1 MKTHDT
7 PTAVSRTDTEDSM
20 NRCISPGWRLA
31 AIVLVGLNLRPALA
45 AVGPLL
51 DMIQRATGIGDGA
64 ASLLTTIPIL
74 LMGVGAL
81 SARRLQRVTGIAGG
95 VWLGVVLIGFAC
107 ASRIGAQHAWVLLAS
122 ACCAG
127 IGIAMVQALLPG
139 FVKTHFATRIG
150 GSMGVYSTSIMGGA
164 VLASVVAPFA
174 AARWGWLAAL
184 AGWVLPAALAA
195 LAWPLASRD
204 GDAPAPGAALP
215 AWAAASTSM
224 AHARPSRSPRAWRLA
239 VFFGIATGAYTLVLA
254 WLPPYYMRL
263 GWSPTAAGGLLGG
276 VTLAEVVAGLTISA
290 TIDRL
295 PDRRPALHAA
305 IASLL
310 AGLLVMLAA
319 PQALALPAALL
330 LGAGIGALFPLSL
343 IVTVDHA
350 ATPADAASLTG
361 FVQGVGYLIAGLFP
375 FAAGVVRQH
384 LADLSPAWVAM
395 ACLCVVLFALAAGFA
410 PKFARRVAGA

>member
-1 MKTHDT
+1 
-7 PTAVSRTDTEDSM
+7 M
-20 NRCISPGWRLA
+20 NRFTSPGWRLA

-51 DMIQRATGIGDGA
+51 DMIQRATGIGDGT

-74 LMGVGAL
+74 LMGLGAL
-81 SARRLQRVTGIAGG
+81 GARRLQRVTGIAGG
-95 VWLGVVLIGFAC
+95 VWLGVALIGLAC
-107 ASRIGAQHAWVLLAS
+107 VSRIGAQHAWLLLAS

-127 IGIAMVQALLPG
+127 VGIAMVQALLPG
-139 FVKTHFATRIG
+139 FVKAHFATRIG
-150 GSMGVYSTSIMGGA
+150 GAMGVYSTSIMGGA

-184 AGWVLPAALAA
+184 AGWALPAVVAA
-195 LAWPLASRD
+195 LAWPLASRGGD
-204 GDAPAPGAALP
+204 GFAAAP
-215 AWAAASTSM
+215 ASTSN
-224 AHARPSRSPRAWRLA
+224 AQPSRSPRAWRLA
-239 VFFGIATGAYTLVLA
+239 LFFGIATGAYTLVLA

-263 GWSPTAAGGLLGG
+263 GWSPTAAGSLLGG

-305 IASLL
+305 IVSLL

-319 PQALALPAALL
+319 PEALALPAALL

-361 FVQGVGYLIAGLFP
+361 FVQGLGYLIAGSFP
-375 FAAGVVRQH
+375 FAAGIVRQH
-384 LADLSPAWVAM
+384 LADLTPAWIAM

-410 PKFARRVAGA
+410 PRLARQVARA

>member
-1 MKTHDT
+1 
-7 PTAVSRTDTEDSM
+7 M
-20 NRCISPGWRLA
+20 NRFTSPGWRLA

-45 AVGPLL
+45 AIGPLL

-74 LMGVGAL
+74 LMGLGAL
-81 SARRLQRVTGIAGG
+81 SARRLQRMTGIAGG
-95 VWLGVVLIGFAC
+95 VWLGVALIGLAC
-107 ASRIGAQHAWVLLAS
+107 ASRVGAQHAWLLLAS

-127 IGIAMVQALLPG
+127 VGIAMVQALLPG
-139 FVKTHFATRIG
+139 FVKAHFATRIG
-150 GSMGVYSTSIMGGA
+150 GAMGVYSTSIMGGA

-184 AGWVLPAALAA
+184 AGWALPAALAA
-195 LAWPLASRD
+195 LAWPLASRG
-204 GDAPAPGAALP
+204 GDALAGGPA
-215 AWAAASTSM
+215 SVSN
-224 AHARPSRSPRAWRLA
+224 ARPLRSPRAWRLA
-239 VFFGIATGAYTLVLA
+239 LFFGIATGAYTLVLA

-263 GWSPTAAGGLLGG
+263 GWSPTAAGSLLGG

-305 IASLL
+305 IASLFV
-310 AGLLVMLAA
+310 GLLVMLAA
-319 PQALALPAALL
+319 PDALALPAALL

-361 FVQGVGYLIAGLFP
+361 FVQGVGYLVAGVFP
-375 FAAGVVRQH
+375 FAAGLVREH
-384 LADLSPAWVAM
+384 LADLTPAWIAM
-395 ACLCVVLFALAAGFA
+395 ACLCAVLFVLAAGFP
-410 PKFARRVAGA
+410 PKLARHVARA

>member
-1 MKTHDT
+1 
-7 PTAVSRTDTEDSM
+7 M
-20 NRCISPGWRLA
+20 NRFTSPGWRLA

-45 AVGPLL
+45 AIGPLL

-74 LMGVGAL
+74 LMGLGAL
-81 SARRLQRVTGIAGG
+81 NARRLQRMTGIAGG
-95 VWLGVVLIGFAC
+95 VWLGVALIGFAC
-107 ASRIGAQHAWVLLAS
+107 ASRIGARHAWLLLAS

-127 IGIAMVQALLPG
+127 VGIAMVQALLPG
-139 FVKTHFATRIG
+139 FVKAHFATRIG
-150 GSMGVYSTSIMGGA
+150 GAMGVYSTAIMGGA

-174 AARWGWLAAL
+174 AARWGWLVAL
-184 AGWVLPAALAA
+184 AGWALPAALAA
-195 LAWPLASRD
+195 LAWPLASRG
-204 GDAPAPGAALP
+204 GDPL
-215 AWAAASTSM
+215 ASGPTSGSTVQ
-224 AHARPSRSPRAWRLA
+224 ARPSRSPRAWRLA
-239 VFFGIATGAYTLVLA
+239 MFFGIATGAYTLVLA

-276 VTLAEVVAGLTISA
+276 VTLAEVVAGLAVSA

-350 ATPADAASLTG
+350 ATPAEAASLTG
-361 FVQGVGYLIAGLFP
+361 FVQGIGYLIAGLFP
-375 FAAGVVRQH
+375 FAAGIVRQR

-395 ACLCVVLFALAAGFA
+395 ACLCVVLFVLAAGFA
-410 PKFARRVAGA
+410 PRFARHVARA

>member
-1 MKTHDT
+1 
-7 PTAVSRTDTEDSM
+7 M
-20 NRCISPGWRLA
+20 NRLISPGWRLA

-45 AVGPLL
+45 AIGPLL

-74 LMGVGAL
+74 LMGLGAL
-81 SARRLQRVTGIAGG
+81 SARRLQRTTGIAGG
-95 VWLGVVLIGFAC
+95 VWLGVALIGFAC
-107 ASRIGAQHAWVLLAS
+107 ASRIGAQHAWLLLAS

-139 FVKTHFATRIG
+139 FIKAHFATRIG
-150 GSMGVYSTSIMGGA
+150 GAMGVYSTSIMGGA

-184 AGWVLPAALAA
+184 AGWALPAAVAA
-195 LAWPLASRD
+195 IAWPLASR
-204 GDAPAPGAALP
+204 GGEPAASGAAS
-215 AWAAASTSM
+215 ASTS
-224 AHARPSRSPRAWRLA
+224 ATHAQPSRSPRAWRLA

-263 GWSPTAAGGLLGG
+263 GWSPTAAGTLLGG

-361 FVQGVGYLIAGLFP
+361 FVQGIGYLIAGLFP

-384 LADLSPAWVAM
+384 LADLSPAWIAM

-410 PKFARRVAGA
+410 PQFARRAARA

>member
-1 MKTHDT
+1 
-7 PTAVSRTDTEDSM
+7 M
-20 NRCISPGWRLA
+20 NRLISPGWRLA

-45 AVGPLL
+45 AIGPLL

-74 LMGVGAL
+74 LMGLGAL
-81 SARRLQRVTGIAGG
+81 SARRLQRTTGIAGG
-95 VWLGVVLIGFAC
+95 VWLGVALIGFAC
-107 ASRIGAQHAWVLLAS
+107 ASRIGAQHAWLLLAS

-139 FVKTHFATRIG
+139 FIKAHFATRIG
-150 GSMGVYSTSIMGGA
+150 GAMGVYSTSIMGGA

-184 AGWVLPAALAA
+184 AGWALPAAVAA
-195 LAWPLASRD
+195 IAWPLASR
-204 GDAPAPGAALP
+204 GGEPAASGAASV
-215 AWAAASTSM
+215 STS
-224 AHARPSRSPRAWRLA
+224 ATHAQPSRSPRAWRLA

-263 GWSPTAAGGLLGG
+263 GWSPTAAGTLLGG

-361 FVQGVGYLIAGLFP
+361 FVQGIGYLIAGLFP

-384 LADLSPAWVAM
+384 LADLSPAWIAM

-410 PKFARRVAGA
+410 PQFARRAARA

>member
-1 MKTHDT
+1 MKRFT
-7 PTAVSRTDTEDSM
+7 
-20 NRCISPGWRLA
+20 SPGWRLA

-74 LMGVGAL
+74 LMGLGAL
-81 SARRLQRVTGIAGG
+81 SARRLQRITGIAGG
-95 VWLGVVLIGFAC
+95 VWLGVALIGLAC
-107 ASRIGAQHAWVLLAS
+107 ASRVGAQHAWLLLAS

-127 IGIAMVQALLPG
+127 VGIAMVQALLPG
-139 FVKTHFATRIG
+139 FVKAHFATRIG
-150 GSMGVYSTSIMGGA
+150 GAMGVYSTSIMGGA

-184 AGWVLPAALAA
+184 AGWALPAALAA
-195 LAWPLASRD
+195 LAWPLASRG
-204 GDAPAPGAALP
+204 GDALAGGPVSG
-215 AWAAASTSM
+215 SG
-224 AHARPSRSPRAWRLA
+224 ARPSRAWRLA
-239 VFFGIATGAYTLVLA
+239 LFFGIATGAYTLVLA

-263 GWSPTAAGGLLGG
+263 GWSPTAAGSLLGG

-295 PDRRPALHAA
+295 PDRRPALYAA
-305 IASLL
+305 IVSLCV
-310 AGLLVMLAA
+310 GLLVMLAA
-319 PQALALPAALL
+319 PDALALPAALL

-375 FAAGVVRQH
+375 FAAGIVRQH
-384 LADLSPAWVAM
+384 LADLTPAWIAM
-395 ACLCVVLFALAAGFA
+395 ACLCVVLFVLASGFA
-410 PKFARRVAGA
+410 PKLVRHVARA

>member
-1 MKTHDT
+1 
-7 PTAVSRTDTEDSM
+7 M
-20 NRCISPGWRLA
+20 NRFTSPGWRLA

-45 AVGPLL
+45 ALGPLL

-74 LMGVGAL
+74 LMGLGAL

-95 VWLGVVLIGFAC
+95 VWLGVALIGLAC
-107 ASRIGAQHAWVLLAS
+107 ASRIGAQHAWLLLAS

-127 IGIAMVQALLPG
+127 VGIAMVQALLPG
-139 FVKTHFATRIG
+139 FVKAHFATRIG
-150 GSMGVYSTSIMGGA
+150 GAMGVYSTSIMGGA

-184 AGWVLPAALAA
+184 AGWALPAAVAA
-195 LAWPLASRD
+195 LAWPLASR
-204 GDAPAPGAALP
+204 GGNTLAAGPASA
-215 AWAAASTSM
+215 T
-224 AHARPSRSPRAWRLA
+224 HARPSRSPRAWRLA
-239 VFFGIATGAYTLVLA
+239 LFFGIATGAYTLVLA

-263 GWSPTAAGGLLGG
+263 GWSPTAAGSLLGG

-305 IASLL
+305 IASLFV
-310 AGLLVMLAA
+310 GLLVMLAA
-319 PQALALPAALL
+319 PEALALPAALL
-330 LGAGIGALFPLSL
+330 MGAGIGALFPLSL

-361 FVQGVGYLIAGLFP
+361 FVQGIGYLIAGLFP
-375 FAAGVVRQH
+375 FAAGIVRQH
-384 LADLSPAWVAM
+384 LADLTPAWVAM
-395 ACLCVVLFALAAGFA
+395 ACLCVALFALAAGFA
-410 PKFARRVAGA
+410 PRLARRVARA

>member
-1 MKTHDT
+1 
-7 PTAVSRTDTEDSM
+7 M
-20 NRCISPGWRLA
+20 NRFTSPGWRLA

-45 AVGPLL
+45 AIGPLL

-74 LMGVGAL
+74 LMGLGAL
-81 SARRLQRVTGIAGG
+81 SARRLQRVTGIVGG
-95 VWLGVVLIGFAC
+95 VWLGVALIGFAC
-107 ASRIGAQHAWVLLAS
+107 ASRIGAQHAWLLLAS

-127 IGIAMVQALLPG
+127 LGIAMVQALLPG
-139 FVKTHFATRIG
+139 FVKAHFATRIG
-150 GSMGVYSTSIMGGA
+150 GAMGVYSTSIMGGA

-174 AARWGWLAAL
+174 AARWGWLVAL
-184 AGWVLPAALAA
+184 AGWALPAALAA
-195 LAWPLASRD
+195 LAWPLASRG
-204 GDAPAPGAALP
+204 GDAWVSVPTS
-215 AWAAASTSM
+215 ASM
-224 AHARPSRSPRAWRLA
+224 VQARPSRSPRAWRLA
-239 VFFGIATGAYTLVLA
+239 LFFGIATGAYTLVLA

-263 GWSPTAAGGLLGG
+263 GWSPTAAGSLLGG
-276 VTLAEVVAGLTISA
+276 VTLAEVVAGLAVSA

-330 LGAGIGALFPLSL
+330 MGAGIGALFPLSL

-375 FAAGVVRQH
+375 FAAGIVRQH

-395 ACLCVVLFALAAGFA
+395 ACLCVVLFALATGFA
-410 PKFARRVAGA
+410 PRFARRVARA

>member
-1 MKTHDT
+1 
-7 PTAVSRTDTEDSM
+7 M
-20 NRCISPGWRLA
+20 NRFTSPGWRLA

-74 LMGVGAL
+74 LMGLGAL
-81 SARRLQRVTGIAGG
+81 SARRLQRITGIAGG
-95 VWLGVVLIGFAC
+95 VWLGVALIGLAC
-107 ASRIGAQHAWVLLAS
+107 VSRIGAQHAWLLLAS

-127 IGIAMVQALLPG
+127 VGIAMVQALLPG
-139 FVKTHFATRIG
+139 FVKAHFATRIG
-150 GSMGVYSTSIMGGA
+150 GAMGVYSTSIMGGA

-184 AGWVLPAALAA
+184 AGWALPAAVAA
-195 LAWPLASRD
+195 LAWPLASRGGD
-204 GDAPAPGAALP
+204 GFAAGP
-215 AWAAASTSM
+215 VSVS
-224 AHARPSRSPRAWRLA
+224 HAQPSRSPRAWRLA
-239 VFFGIATGAYTLVLA
+239 LFFGIATGAYTLVLA

-263 GWSPTAAGGLLGG
+263 GWSPTAAGSLLGG
-276 VTLAEVVAGLTISA
+276 VTLAEVVAGLMISA

-319 PQALALPAALL
+319 PEALALPAALL

-384 LADLSPAWVAM
+384 LADLTPAWIAM

-410 PKFARRVAGA
+410 PRLARQVARAQATGVAAAQSRPASR

>member
-1 MKTHDT
+1 
-7 PTAVSRTDTEDSM
+7 M
-20 NRCISPGWRLA
+20 NRFTSPGWRLA

-45 AVGPLL
+45 AIGPLL

-74 LMGVGAL
+74 LMGLGAL
-81 SARRLQRVTGIAGG
+81 SARRLQRVTGITGG
-95 VWLGVVLIGFAC
+95 VWLGVALIGFAC
-107 ASRIGAQHAWVLLAS
+107 ASRIGAQHAWLLLAS

-127 IGIAMVQALLPG
+127 LGIAMVQALLPG
-139 FVKTHFATRIG
+139 FVKAHFATRIG
-150 GSMGVYSTSIMGGA
+150 GAMGVYSTSIMGGA
-164 VLASVVAPFA
+164 VLASVVAPLA
-174 AARWGWLAAL
+174 AARWGWLVAL
-184 AGWVLPAALAA
+184 AGWALPAAVAA
-195 LAWPLASRD
+195 LAWPLASRG
-204 GDAPAPGAALP
+204 GDALVSGP
-215 AWAAASTSM
+215 TSGSM
-224 AHARPSRSPRAWRLA
+224 VQARPSRSPRAWRLA
-239 VFFGIATGAYTLVLA
+239 MFFGIATGAYTLVLA

-263 GWSPTAAGGLLGG
+263 GWSPTAAGSLLGG
-276 VTLAEVVAGLTISA
+276 VTLAEVVAGLAISA

-319 PQALALPAALL
+319 PEALALPAALL
-330 LGAGIGALFPLSL
+330 MGAGIGALFPLSL

-361 FVQGVGYLIAGLFP
+361 FVQGIGYLIAGLFP
-375 FAAGVVRQH
+375 FAAGIVRQH
-384 LADLSPAWVAM
+384 LADLSPAWLAM

-410 PKFARRVAGA
+410 PQFARRVARA

>member
-1 MKTHDT
+1 
-7 PTAVSRTDTEDSM
+7 M
-20 NRCISPGWRLA
+20 NRFNTSGWRLA

-74 LMGVGAL
+74 LMGLGAL
-81 SARRLQRVTGIAGG
+81 GARPLQRVTGIAGG

-107 ASRIGAQHAWVLLAS
+107 ASRVAAQHPWLLLAS

-127 IGIAMVQALLPG
+127 LGIAMVQALLPG
-139 FVKTHFATRIG
+139 FVKAHFATRIG
-150 GSMGVYSTSIMGGA
+150 GAMGVYSTSIMGGA
-164 VLASVVAPFA
+164 VLASVAAPLV

-184 AGWVLPAALAA
+184 AGWALPAAAAA
-195 LAWPLASRD
+195 LAWPLASR
-204 GDAPAPGAALP
+204 GDRVAAVTP
-215 AWAAASTSM
+215 AAAT
-224 AHARPSRSPRAWRLA
+224 AADARASRSPRAWRLA
-239 VFFGIATGAYTLVLA
+239 LFFGIATGAYTLVLA

-263 GWSPTAAGGLLGG
+263 GWSPTAAGSLLGG

-290 TIDRL
+290 TIDRV

-310 AGLLVMLAA
+310 VGLMLMLAA
-319 PQALALPAALL
+319 PDMLALPAALL

-375 FAAGVVRQH
+375 FAAGIVRQH
-384 LADLSPAWVAM
+384 LADLTPAWVAM
-395 ACLCVVLFALAAGFA
+395 ACLCVVLFVLAAGFA
-410 PKFARRVAGA
+410 PGMTRRVVRA

>member
-1 MKTHDT
+1 
-7 PTAVSRTDTEDSM
+7 M
-20 NRCISPGWRLA
+20 NRFTSPGWRLA

-74 LMGVGAL
+74 LMGLGAL

-95 VWLGVVLIGFAC
+95 VWLGVALIGLAC
-107 ASRIGAQHAWVLLAS
+107 VSRIGAQHAWLLLAS

-127 IGIAMVQALLPG
+127 VGIALVQALLPG
-139 FVKTHFATRIG
+139 FVKAHFATRIG
-150 GSMGVYSTSIMGGA
+150 GAMGVYSTSIMGGA

-174 AARWGWLAAL
+174 AARWGWLTAL
-184 AGWVLPAALAA
+184 AGWALPAAVAA
-195 LAWPLASRD
+195 LAWPLASR
-204 GDAPAPGAALP
+204 GGNTLAAGPASA
-215 AWAAASTSM
+215 T
-224 AHARPSRSPRAWRLA
+224 HARPSRSPRAWRLA
-239 VFFGIATGAYTLVLA
+239 LFFGIATGAYTLVLA

-263 GWSPTAAGGLLGG
+263 GWSPTAAGSLLGG

-305 IASLL
+305 IASLFV
-310 AGLLVMLAA
+310 GLLVMLAA
-319 PQALALPAALL
+319 PEALALPAALL
-330 LGAGIGALFPLSL
+330 MGAGIGALFPLSL

-361 FVQGVGYLIAGLFP
+361 FVQGIGYLIAGLFP
-375 FAAGVVRQH
+375 FAAGIARQH
-384 LADLSPAWVAM
+384 LADLTPAWVAM
-395 ACLCVVLFALAAGFA
+395 ACLCVALFALAAGFA
-410 PKFARRVAGA
+410 PRLARRVARA

>member
-1 MKTHDT
+1 
-7 PTAVSRTDTEDSM
+7 M
-20 NRCISPGWRLA
+20 NRFTSPGWRLA

-45 AVGPLL
+45 AIGPLL

-74 LMGVGAL
+74 LMGLGAL
-81 SARRLQRVTGIAGG
+81 GARRLQRVTGIAGG
-95 VWLGVVLIGFAC
+95 VWLGVVLIGLAC
-107 ASRIGAQHAWVLLAS
+107 ASRFGAQHAWLLLAS
-122 ACCAG
+122 AGCAG

-139 FVKTHFATRIG
+139 FVKAHFATRIG
-150 GSMGVYSTSIMGGA
+150 GAMGVYSTSIMGGA

-174 AARWGWLAAL
+174 AARWGWLVAL
-184 AGWVLPAALAA
+184 AGWALPAAVAA
-195 LAWPLASRD
+195 LAWPLASRG
-204 GDAPAPGAALP
+204 GDAPASGPTAAP
-215 AWAAASTSM
+215 PM
-224 AHARPSRSPRAWRLA
+224 QARPSRSPRAWRLA
-239 VFFGIATGAYTLVLA
+239 MFFGIATGAYTLVLA

-263 GWSPTAAGGLLGG
+263 GWSPTAAGSLLGG
-276 VTLAEVVAGLTISA
+276 VTLAEVVAGLAISA

-305 IASLL
+305 IASLF
-310 AGLLVMLAA
+310 AGLLVILAA
-319 PQALALPAALL
+319 PDALAMPAALL

-361 FVQGVGYLIAGLFP
+361 FVQGVGYLVAGLFP
-375 FAAGVVRQH
+375 FAAGIVRQH
-384 LADLSPAWVAM
+384 LADLTPAWIAM

-410 PKFARRVAGA
+410 PQFARRVARA

>member
-1 MKTHDT
+1 
-7 PTAVSRTDTEDSM
+7 M
-20 NRCISPGWRLA
+20 NRFTSPGWRLA

-74 LMGVGAL
+74 LMGLGAL

-95 VWLGVVLIGFAC
+95 VWLGVALIGLAC
-107 ASRIGAQHAWVLLAS
+107 VSRIGAQHAWLLLAS

-127 IGIAMVQALLPG
+127 VGIAMVQALLPG
-139 FVKTHFATRIG
+139 FVKAHFATRIG
-150 GSMGVYSTSIMGGA
+150 GAMGVYSTSIMGGA

-184 AGWVLPAALAA
+184 AGWALPAAVAA
-195 LAWPLASRD
+195 LAWPLASR
-204 GDAPAPGAALP
+204 GGNTLAAGPASA
-215 AWAAASTSM
+215 T
-224 AHARPSRSPRAWRLA
+224 HARPSRSPRAWRLA
-239 VFFGIATGAYTLVLA
+239 LFFGIATGAYTLVLA

-263 GWSPTAAGGLLGG
+263 GWSPTAAGSLLGG

-305 IASLL
+305 IASLFV
-310 AGLLVMLAA
+310 GLLVMLAA
-319 PQALALPAALL
+319 PEALALPAALL
-330 LGAGIGALFPLSL
+330 MGAGIGALFPLSL

-361 FVQGVGYLIAGLFP
+361 VVQGIGYLIAGLFP
-375 FAAGVVRQH
+375 FAAGIVRQH
-384 LADLSPAWVAM
+384 LADLTPAWVAM
-395 ACLCVVLFALAAGFA
+395 ACLCVALFALAAGFA
-410 PKFARRVAGA
+410 PRLARRVARA

>member
-1 MKTHDT
+1 
-7 PTAVSRTDTEDSM
+7 M
-20 NRCISPGWRLA
+20 NRFTSPGWRLA

-74 LMGVGAL
+74 LMGLGAL
-81 SARRLQRVTGIAGG
+81 SARRLQRITGIAGG
-95 VWLGVVLIGFAC
+95 VWLGVALIGLAC
-107 ASRIGAQHAWVLLAS
+107 ASRVGAQHAWLLLAS

-127 IGIAMVQALLPG
+127 VGIAMVQALLPG

-150 GSMGVYSTSIMGGA
+150 GAMGVYSTSIMGGA

-184 AGWVLPAALAA
+184 AGWALPAALAA
-195 LAWPLASRD
+195 LAWPLASRG
-204 GDAPAPGAALP
+204 GDALAGGPVSG
-215 AWAAASTSM
+215 SG
-224 AHARPSRSPRAWRLA
+224 ARPSRSPRAWRLA
-239 VFFGIATGAYTLVLA
+239 LFFGIATGAYTLVLA

-263 GWSPTAAGGLLGG
+263 GWSPTAAGSLLGG

-305 IASLL
+305 IASLCV
-310 AGLLVMLAA
+310 GLLVMLAA
-319 PQALALPAALL
+319 PDALALPAALL

-375 FAAGVVRQH
+375 FAAGIVRQH
-384 LADLSPAWVAM
+384 LADLTPAWIAM
-395 ACLCVVLFALAAGFA
+395 ACLCVVLFVLASGFA
-410 PKFARRVAGA
+410 PKLARHVARA

>member
-1 MKTHDT
+1 
-7 PTAVSRTDTEDSM
+7 M
-20 NRCISPGWRLA
+20 NRFTSPGWRLA

-51 DMIQRATGIGDGA
+51 DMIQRATGLSDGA

-74 LMGVGAL
+74 LMGLGAL
-81 SARRLQRVTGIAGG
+81 SARRLQRLAGIAGG
-95 VWLGVVLIGFAC
+95 VWLGVALIGLAC
-107 ASRIGAQHAWVLLAS
+107 VSRLGAQHAWLLLAS

-127 IGIAMVQALLPG
+127 VGIAMVQALLPG
-139 FVKTHFATRIG
+139 FVKAHFATRIG
-150 GSMGVYSTSIMGGA
+150 GAMGVYSTSIMGGA

-174 AARWGWLAAL
+174 AARWGWLPAL
-184 AGWVLPAALAA
+184 AGWALPAVVAA
-195 LAWPLASRD
+195 LAWPLASRG
-204 GDAPAPGAALP
+204 GDALAAGP
-215 AWAAASTSM
+215 TSASN
-224 AHARPSRSPRAWRLA
+224 AQPSRSPRAWRLA
-239 VFFGIATGAYTLVLA
+239 LFFGIATGAYTLVLA

-263 GWSPTAAGGLLGG
+263 GWSPTAAGSLLGG

-295 PDRRPALHAA
+295 PDRRPALYAS

-310 AGLLVMLAA
+310 VGLLVMLAA
-319 PQALALPAALL
+319 PEALALPAALL

-361 FVQGVGYLIAGLFP
+361 FVQGIGYLIAGLFP
-375 FAAGVVRQH
+375 FGAGIVRQH
-384 LADLSPAWVAM
+384 LADLTPAWIAM
-395 ACLCVVLFALAAGFA
+395 ACLCVALFALAAGFA
-410 PKFARRVAGA
+410 PKRVLQAARA

>member
-1 MKTHDT
+1 
-7 PTAVSRTDTEDSM
+7 M
-20 NRCISPGWRLA
+20 NRFNTSGWRLA

-74 LMGVGAL
+74 LMGLGAL
-81 SARRLQRVTGIAGG
+81 GARPLQRVTGIAGG
-95 VWLGVVLIGFAC
+95 VWFGVVLIGLAC
-107 ASRIGAQHAWVLLAS
+107 ASRVGAQHPWLLLAS

-139 FVKTHFATRIG
+139 FVKAHFAARIG
-150 GSMGVYSTSIMGGA
+150 GAMGVYSTSIMGGA
-164 VLASVVAPFA
+164 VLASVAAPLV

-184 AGWVLPAALAA
+184 AGWALPAALAA
-195 LAWPLASRD
+195 LAWPLASR
-204 GDAPAPGAALP
+204 GDRTVSVRP
-215 AWAAASTSM
+215 AAAT
-224 AHARPSRSPRAWRLA
+224 AVDARASRSPRAWRLA
-239 VFFGIATGAYTLVLA
+239 LFFGIATGAYTLVLA

-263 GWSPTAAGGLLGG
+263 GWSPTAAGSLLGG
-276 VTLAEVVAGLTISA
+276 VTLAEVVAGLAVSA
-290 TIDRL
+290 TIDRV

-310 AGLLVMLAA
+310 LGLVLMLAA
-319 PQALALPAALL
+319 PERLALPAALL

-375 FAAGVVRQH
+375 FAAGIVRQH
-384 LADLSPAWVAM
+384 LADLTPAWVAM
-395 ACLCVVLFALAAGFA
+395 ACLCVVLFVLAAGFA
-410 PKFARRVAGA
+410 PGMTRRVARA

>member
-1 MKTHDT
+1 
-7 PTAVSRTDTEDSM
+7 M
-20 NRCISPGWRLA
+20 NRFNTSGWRLA

-74 LMGVGAL
+74 LMGLGAL
-81 SARRLQRVTGIAGG
+81 GARPLQRVTGIAGG
-95 VWLGVVLIGFAC
+95 VWLGVVLIGLAC
-107 ASRIGAQHAWVLLAS
+107 ASRVGAQHPWLLLAS

-139 FVKTHFATRIG
+139 FVKAHFATRIG
-150 GSMGVYSTSIMGGA
+150 GAMGVYSTSIMGGA
-164 VLASVVAPFA
+164 VLASVAAPLV

-184 AGWVLPAALAA
+184 AGWALPAALAA
-195 LAWPLASRD
+195 LAWPLASR
-204 GDAPAPGAALP
+204 GDRTASVTP
-215 AWAAASTSM
+215 AAAT
-224 AHARPSRSPRAWRLA
+224 AADARSPRAWRLA
-239 VFFGIATGAYTLVLA
+239 LFFGIATGAYTLVLA

-263 GWSPTAAGGLLGG
+263 GWSPTAAGSLLGG

-290 TIDRL
+290 TIDRV

-310 AGLLVMLAA
+310 LGLVLMLAA
-319 PQALALPAALL
+319 PERLALPAALL

-375 FAAGVVRQH
+375 FAAGIVRQH
-384 LADLSPAWVAM
+384 LADLTPAWVAM
-395 ACLCVVLFALAAGFA
+395 ACLCVVLFVLAAGFA
-410 PKFARRVAGA
+410 PGMTRRVARA

>member
-1 MKTHDT
+1 MTRFT
-7 PTAVSRTDTEDSM
+7 
-20 NRCISPGWRLA
+20 SPGWRLA

-74 LMGVGAL
+74 LMGLGAL

-95 VWLGVVLIGFAC
+95 VWLGVALIGLAC
-107 ASRIGAQHAWVLLAS
+107 ASRVGARHAWLLLAS

-127 IGIAMVQALLPG
+127 VGIAMVQALLPG
-139 FVKTHFATRIG
+139 FVKAHFATRIG
-150 GSMGVYSTSIMGGA
+150 GAMGVYSTSIMGGA

-184 AGWVLPAALAA
+184 AGWALPAAVAA
-195 LAWPLASRD
+195 LAWPLASR
-204 GDAPAPGAALP
+204 GGNTLAAGPASA
-215 AWAAASTSM
+215 T
-224 AHARPSRSPRAWRLA
+224 HARPSRSPRAWRLA
-239 VFFGIATGAYTLVLA
+239 LFFGIATGAYTLVLA

-263 GWSPTAAGGLLGG
+263 GWSPTAAGSLLGG

-305 IASLL
+305 IASLFV
-310 AGLLVMLAA
+310 GLLVMLAA
-319 PQALALPAALL
+319 PEALALPAALL
-330 LGAGIGALFPLSL
+330 MGAGIGALFPLSL

-361 FVQGVGYLIAGLFP
+361 FVQGIGYLIAGLFP
-375 FAAGVVRQH
+375 FAAGIVRQH
-384 LADLSPAWVAM
+384 LADLTPAWVAM
-395 ACLCVVLFALAAGFA
+395 ACLCVALFALAAGFA
-410 PKFARRVAGA
+410 PRLARRVASA

>member
-1 MKTHDT
+1 MTRFT
-7 PTAVSRTDTEDSM
+7 
-20 NRCISPGWRLA
+20 SPGWRLA

-74 LMGVGAL
+74 LMGLGAL

-95 VWLGVVLIGFAC
+95 VWLGVALIGLAC
-107 ASRIGAQHAWVLLAS
+107 ASRVGARHAWLLLAS

-127 IGIAMVQALLPG
+127 VGIAMVQALLPG
-139 FVKTHFATRIG
+139 FVKAHFATRIG
-150 GSMGVYSTSIMGGA
+150 GAMGVYSTSIMGGA

-184 AGWVLPAALAA
+184 AGWALPAAVAA
-195 LAWPLASRD
+195 LAWPLASR
-204 GDAPAPGAALP
+204 GGNTLAAGS
-215 AWAAASTSM
+215 ASAT
-224 AHARPSRSPRAWRLA
+224 HARPSRSPRAWRLA
-239 VFFGIATGAYTLVLA
+239 LFFGIATGAYTLVLA

-263 GWSPTAAGGLLGG
+263 GWSPTAAGSLLGG

-305 IASLL
+305 IASLFV
-310 AGLLVMLAA
+310 GLLVMLAA
-319 PQALALPAALL
+319 PEALALPAALL
-330 LGAGIGALFPLSL
+330 MGAGIGALFPLSL

-361 FVQGVGYLIAGLFP
+361 FVQGIGYLIAGLFP
-375 FAAGVVRQH
+375 FAAGIVRQH
-384 LADLSPAWVAM
+384 LADLTPAWVAM
-395 ACLCVVLFALAAGFA
+395 ACLCVALFALAAGFA
-410 PKFARRVAGA
+410 PRLARRVASA